1 MFRHRKATTSLMST
15 TEIPD
20 EIPVTIRNDEFDKVR
35 YVMKCHLLV
44 RVSWKAQ
51 NGAEY
56 ERSLC
61 GMKVQS
67 FVLLLA
73 FVLLHR
79 EAKGCTVL
87 VNN

>member
-1 MFRHRKATTSLMST
+1 MST